1 MKNLVL
7 LMLGV
12 GLGFFAAH
20 QYNKTVQGRDFFETV
35 GEKAREFSS
44 AVVDGYR
51 ARENELTAQHT
62 TSGQYADR

>member
-12 GLGFFAAH
+12 GLGFVAAH
-20 QYNKTVQGRDFFETV
+20 QYNKTAQGRDFFETV
-35 GEKAREFSS
+35 GEKAREVST

-51 ARENELTAQHT
+51 TREDELTARNT
-62 TSGQYADR
+62 TPGQYADR

>member
-1 MKNLVL
+1 MKNVTL

-20 QYNKTVQGRDFFETV
+20 QYNKTAQGREFFETV
-35 GEKAREFSS
+35 GEKAREFST

-51 ARENELTAQHT
+51 SREDELNTQRT
-62 TSGQYADR
+62 TPGQYADR